1 MAIKQYRIDGR
12 MLHGQSTQYGKLFSI
27 DEYIVIN
34 EAVSKDDLQISLLEL
49 VAPSCIVRVLS
60 PADACHVISG
70 GEFHGTNTLVVF
82 KEVEDAVEL
91 LELGVKMPAIQVG
104 GMFAKK
110 GRERRQYDVTLFADE
125 QDCAAFRKLENAGV
139 ELSYQVVPDY
149 KEKKLSSMIKY

>member
-27 DEYIVIN
+27 DEYIVVN
-34 EAVSKDDLQISLLEL
+34 DAVSKDELQISLLEL
-49 VAPSCIVRVLS
+49 VAPTCTVHVLS
-60 PADACHVISG
+60 PADTYDLIAAG
-70 GEFHGTNTLVVF
+70 KFHGTNTLVVF
-82 KEVEDAVEL
+82 KEVEDAVDL
-91 LELGVKMPAIQVG
+91 LERGIKIPAIQVG

-110 GRERRQYDVTLFADE
+110 GRERKQYDVTLFADE